1 MKKLL
6 CIVLSLVI
14 LMSVSL
20 CSYSFYA
27 AEIEGE
33 YTIDMSFVDNAILFV
48 LTKEASQSNPMYTID
63 DFPGLGVVLVRR
75 ITSDIEP
82 GKSKQHIFYL
92 ELDKHD
98 KQNVLDVIKVI
109 SKMDGMYAVEPDYY
123 LTPPDDMHR
132 TGMYIDAFEEQY
144 DVTVSKDENTGY
156 VEHYRYFSEDNTTET
171 PDWVFGYARCT
182 IKPTKTVTALD
193 DYYLLNMYTTEPFAS
208 GYFVYVPDENKFYD
222 IYDAQKAGIENLE
235 LAFKECM
242 RYNCY
247 KIGFIGDVDYDEK
260 LTIVD
265 ATFIQRAL
273 AGLCEFSV
281 NDDVTKW
288 TVGGDSIGYI
298 SDYDRDGVRSIMDA
312 TTIQLKLADL
322 T

>member
-6 CIVLSLVI
+6 CIVLSLFI

-20 CSYSFYA
+20 SSYSFCA

-33 YTIDMSFVDNAILFV
+33 YTIDMSFADNAILFV
-48 LTKEASQSNPMYTID
+48 LTKEASQSNPMYTVD

-75 ITSDIEP
+75 ITSDIQP

-123 LTPPDDMHR
+123 ISPPDDMHR
-132 TGMYIDAFEEQY
+132 TRMYLNAFEEQY
-144 DVTVSKDENTGY
+144 NVNVNENENAGFT
-156 VEHYRYFSEDNTTET
+156 EHYRYFSEDNDTKT
-171 PDWVFGYARCT
+171 PDWVFGYARRT
-182 IKPTKTVTALD
+182 MQPTKTITPLG
-193 DYYLLNMYTTEPFAS
+193 DYYLLNLYTTEPFAS
-208 GYFVYVPDENKFYD
+208 GYFVYVPEDNKFYD

-242 RYNCY
+242 RYDCY
-247 KIGFIGDVDYDEK
+247 KIGYIGDVDYDEK
-260 LTIVD
+260 LSIID
-265 ATFIQRAL
+265 AIFIQRAL
-273 AGLCEFSV
+273 AGLCDFSV
-281 NDDVTKW
+281 NDDVTQW
-288 TVGGDSIGYI
+288 TVSGDSISYI

-312 TTIQLKLADL
+312 TAIQLKLANL
-322 T
+322 I